1 MSRVRKAKREEKKRK
16 ERERFE
22 LVKAKRREK
31 EEKARKLAQLNR
43 KVLSKKH
50 PFTQGDIDL
59 VATNVAA
66 KEEEKQKLNVAIE
79 EKKMT
84 RQDGNRNL

>member
-1 MSRVRKAKREEKKRK
+1 VRKAKREEKKRK
-16 ERERFE
+16 ERETFE

-43 KVLSKKH
+43 KVLSKKRR
-50 PFTQGDIDL
+50 FTQGDIDL

>member
-1 MSRVRKAKREEKKRK
+1 VRKAKREEKKRK

-43 KVLSKKH
+43 KVLSKKRR
-50 PFTQGDIDL
+50 FTQGDIDL